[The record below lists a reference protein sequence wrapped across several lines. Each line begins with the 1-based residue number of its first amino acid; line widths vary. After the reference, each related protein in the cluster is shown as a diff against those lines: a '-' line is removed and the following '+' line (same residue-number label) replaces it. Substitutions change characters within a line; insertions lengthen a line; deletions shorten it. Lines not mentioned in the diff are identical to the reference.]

1 MKSTTYWVQAMIADG
16 HSPQVVRVAD
26 PYRSEI
32 ETELGVPVAP
42 AQVGEEHLVVLV
54 DVAGTEWRATCST

>member
-32 ETELGVPVAP
+32 GVPVAP